1 MVFNI
6 VLPFDVCLRELP
18 FSCNLHILSVDY
30 MKPFFFLFFF
40 FWSELKYS
48 TISGMQ
54 KGWLEMLFTVIGY
67 VRAKSCVVGVEL
79 FSLIPHMRTE

>member
-40 FWSELKYS
+40 FFL
-48 TISGMQ
+48 
-54 KGWLEMLFTVIGY
+54 V
-67 VRAKSCVVGVEL
+67 
-79 FSLIPHMRTE
+79 RTEVFNNIRYAKRVAGDVIHCDRLCKG